1 MDDTAEMHDMQEPH
15 GTVIRQRQPPHPWVA
30 AGRDKIR
37 FGVGRIGPIDDWPAY
52 LQLVRLAEELGFDSF
67 LSYDHPTRGAECWAS
82 LAAVAA
88 ATSKIRLGTLPSCIY
103 YRHPALVARLA
114 ADVDRISRG
123 RFMLGLGVG
132 DDPREFAALGLPF
145 PGARD
150 RLQAME
156 EAVQI
161 INGVW
166 GTQGAGGDEQPFT
179 FHGAH
184 FQVSGVRVAPG
195 PLQQPHVPLLIAG
208 GGERVTLRQ
217 VAQYGDACNIAAH
230 AWGGGAFTA
239 DDVRRKHEVLRHHCE
254 AAGRPYEAIL
264 RTYLDIPVVIGKTRA
279 AAQAKLETIPPPVRA
294 HFQTS
299 TLAGTPDEAIAHFR
313 ALAAAGVQYFVVAVW
328 GNDTET
334 LRLLGRRVLPRV
346 ARVPREAGSRRGR
359 RWFFGG
365 PKHTERTK
373 PASP

>member
-1 MDDTAEMHDMQEPH
+1 MIVMAQMPEARVAGP
-15 GTVIRQRQPPHPWVA
+15 RPPHPWVA

-52 LQLVRLAEELGFDSF
+52 LRVARLAEELGFDSF
-67 LSYDHPTRGAECWAS
+67 WSYDHPTRGAECWAS

-88 ATSKIRLGTLPSCIY
+88 ATSTIRVGTLPSCIY
-103 YRHPALVARLA
+103 YHNPTVVARSA
-114 ADVDRISRG
+114 ADIDRISQG
-123 RFMLGLGVG
+123 RLVLGLGVG

-145 PGARD
+145 PSTRD

-166 GTQGAGGDEQPFT
+166 GEQPFT
-179 FHGAH
+179 FQGAH

-195 PLQQPHVPLLIAG
+195 PMQQPHVPLLIAG

-217 VAQYGDACNIAAH
+217 VAQYGDISNMGAH
-230 AWGGGAFTA
+230 AWGGGAFSP
-239 DDVRRKHEVLRHHCE
+239 DDVRRKHEVLRRHCE

-264 RTYLDIPVVIGKTRA
+264 RTYLDIPVVIGKTHA
-279 AAQAKLETIPPPVRA
+279 AVRAKLDTIPPPVRA

-313 ALAAAGVQYFVVAVW
+313 GLAAAGVQYFIVAVW

-334 LRLLGRRVLPRV
+334 IRLLGQKVLPRV
-346 ARVPREAGSRRGR
+346 ARPPREARSEGGG
-359 RWFFGG
+359 RWFFGA
-365 PKHTERTK
+365 KKTS
-373 PASP
+373 A